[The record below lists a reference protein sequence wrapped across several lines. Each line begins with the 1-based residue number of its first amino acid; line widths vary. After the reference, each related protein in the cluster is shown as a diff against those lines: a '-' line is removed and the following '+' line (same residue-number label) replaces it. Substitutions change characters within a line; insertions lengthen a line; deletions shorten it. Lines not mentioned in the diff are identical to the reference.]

1 MTTCTGTFLTV
12 VVCSLTSATVLAQS
26 GQVPA
31 DALTG
36 RAIKAVGYQVDE
48 LNQTLSPQRAESV
61 RGYLVQQGLS
71 SDSITSMGFG
81 KTMPV
86 ADNGTAAG
94 RQKNRR
100 VELIVSGEVIGVE
113 IGN

>member
-1 MTTCTGTFLTV
+1 VSHPGLKLEVEGHTDSTG
-12 VVCSLTSATVLAQS
+12 S
-26 GQVPA
+26 
-31 DALTG
+31 
-36 RAIKAVGYQVDE
+36 DE
-48 LNQTLSPQRAESV
+48 LNQTLSRQRAEAV

-100 VELIVSGEVIGVE
+100 VELVVSGEVIGVE

>member
-1 MTTCTGTFLTV
+1 MIR
-12 VVCSLTSATVLAQS
+12 LA
-26 GQVPA
+26 
-31 DALTG
+31 
-36 RAIKAVGYQVDE
+36 
-48 LNQTLSPQRAESV
+48 
-61 RGYLVQQGLS
+61 
-71 SDSITSMGFG
+71 

-100 VELIVSGEVIGVE
+100 VELVVSGEVIGVE

>member
-1 MTTCTGTFLTV
+1 MTTCTRTFLTV
-12 VVCSLTSATVLAQS
+12 VVCSLTSATLLAQS

-36 RAIKAVGYQVDE
+36 R
-48 LNQTLSPQRAESV
+48 QRAESV

-71 SDSITSMGFG
+71 SDSIMAMGFG

-86 ADNGTAAG
+86 ADNGGAAG

-100 VELIVSGEVIGVE
+100 VELVVSGEVIGVE